1 MLFSLI
7 NNYLICYKTDIEGEL
22 IAKNVFDFEKYLSFF
37 EKESYSFMIEL
48 CKTQGFHTFI
58 ERSCTKDEKNETHF
72 FRQGVKLCS
81 TKGEKELAFMVKKIR
96 DQLLRNNKSVYI
108 TVILDNSH
116 YLFL

>member
-1 MLFSLI
+1 MI
-7 NNYLICYKTDIEGEL
+7 KKEL
-22 IAKNVFDFEKYLSFF
+22 IAKDVFDFEKYLSFF
-37 EKESYSFMIEL
+37 DEENYSFMNEL

-58 ERSCTKDEKNETHF
+58 EKSCDNDEKNETHF

-81 TKGEKELAFMVKKIR
+81 TKGEKELAFMVKRIR

-108 TVILDNSH
+108 VVILDNSH